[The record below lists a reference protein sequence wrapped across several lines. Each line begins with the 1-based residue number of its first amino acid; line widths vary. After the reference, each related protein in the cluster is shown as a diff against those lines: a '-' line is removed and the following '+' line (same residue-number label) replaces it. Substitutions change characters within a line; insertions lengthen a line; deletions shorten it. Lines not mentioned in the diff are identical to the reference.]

1 MAEREMNPQGKG
13 TAETGRKKD
22 LILELLGKGKSLYG
36 ACLDAR
42 IPHNVVYTWRRMD
55 ATFRAAC
62 LKAIQISAE
71 LRARE
76 RNRIR
81 EDRRA
86 EQERRMAMWRPM
98 NRIAP

>member
-1 MAEREMNPQGKG
+1 M
-13 TAETGRKKD
+13 
-22 LILELLGKGKSLYG
+22 SLYG

-42 IPHNVVYTWRRMD
+42 IPHNMVYMWRRTDM
-55 ATFRAAC
+55 AFGAAC
-62 LKAIQISAE
+62 SKALQISAE

-76 RNRIR
+76 RDRIR

-86 EQERRMAMWRPM
+86 EQERRTAMWRPV